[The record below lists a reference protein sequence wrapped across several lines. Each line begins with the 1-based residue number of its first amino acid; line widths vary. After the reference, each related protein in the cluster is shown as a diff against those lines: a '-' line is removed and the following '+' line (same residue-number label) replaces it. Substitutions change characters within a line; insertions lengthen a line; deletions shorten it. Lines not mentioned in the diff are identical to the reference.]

1 MLNYEHERQVHFLKI
16 IGDFGA
22 ANFNCV
28 LNNGKLFSFTVNGE
42 TYEMMGS
49 HHSSYTD
56 AHKWLDCLYAAIAVR
71 NEEAINIL
79 MQVPNTVFDK
89 ASKKVDPITYAL
101 VDVYK
106 GLFGGI
112 QDRSMLELISHAY
125 TVADSDDA
133 GRLDFIM
140 TIFMPQLGIIRSI
153 LSEGSEEEYNELM
166 HDAVLKHK
174 QRWSSG
180 EREYSYAG
188 WVSLPLIAL
197 ASIAFD
203 HKGYRLNFETDYI
216 SRWLVERE
224 FS

>member
-1 MLNYEHERQVHFLKI
+1 
-16 IGDFGA
+16 
-22 ANFNCV
+22 
-28 LNNGKLFSFTVNGE
+28 
-42 TYEMMGS
+42 
-49 HHSSYTD
+49 
-56 AHKWLDCLYAAIAVR
+56 
-71 NEEAINIL
+71 
-79 MQVPNTVFDK
+79 
-89 ASKKVDPITYAL
+89 
-101 VDVYK
+101 
-106 GLFGGI
+106 
-112 QDRSMLELISHAY
+112 
-125 TVADSDDA
+125 
-133 GRLDFIM
+133 
-140 TIFMPQLGIIRSI
+140 
-153 LSEGSEEEYNELM
+153 M